1 MTTKKNSLDSVY
13 VPLKITFGF
22 VPLLAG
28 LDKFVGLLADWESYL
43 SPWLASMLPI
53 SEATFMMIVGVIEA
67 TVGIAILTRFTRL
80 GAYVAMGWLVLI
92 SFNLLLV
99 GALDIAV
106 RDLVMA
112 VAAYSLGTI
121 SGLMGLEWWPGFSRS
136 EGVEFHAP
144 TAS

>member
-1 MTTKKNSLDSVY
+1 MAKRN
-13 VPLKITFGF
+13 
-22 VPLLAG
+22 
-28 LDKFVGLLADWESYL
+28 
-43 SPWLASMLPI
+43 
-53 SEATFMMIVGVIEA
+53 MMIVGVIEA

-99 GALDIAV
+99 GALDVAV

-121 SGLMGLEWWPGFSRS
+121 SGLKGLEWLPGLSRS
-136 EGVEFHAP
+136 EESRVDVP
-144 TAS
+144 TAN